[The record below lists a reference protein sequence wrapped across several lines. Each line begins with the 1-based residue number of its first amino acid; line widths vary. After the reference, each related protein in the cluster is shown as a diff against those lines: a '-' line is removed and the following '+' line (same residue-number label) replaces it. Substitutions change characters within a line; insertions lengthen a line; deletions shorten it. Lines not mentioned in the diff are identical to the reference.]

1 MKTLFWMVA
10 LFAAAVALALLMGQN
25 DATVTLFWFPY
36 RVDVSFNLVL
46 TGLLLAFLLLHLA
59 LRSWTT
65 LRGLP
70 AQARRWRQLQRER
83 QAYAALLDALSHQ
96 LAGRF
101 VRARAAAQQVL
112 EQVDA
117 LSEAA
122 EPLPRAAQMRVLAHL
137 LAAEAAQSLQEKEQR
152 QQHLVQALHTQRGTE
167 VQAAQEGA
175 LLRAIQWAIEDQQ
188 LESAAHWMSQLPQGT
203 ARRTLALRLK
213 LKLARLS
220 HDNRMA
226 LETARLLAKH
236 KAFSPQAARSLLRSL
251 FETALGH
258 AHDPNQ
264 VRQVW
269 KGLESNERQ
278 KPEVLLAVASRL
290 NALGEFVS
298 EEDDDALLLQP
309 QLSESKPQM
318 QHAQLLR
325 EWLLPVWDVWTDLSP
340 AQKMELIG
348 VMQHSMQGLD
358 ATWLGRIEDKQRQH
372 PNEPLLQYLAA
383 EAFFQQALWGK
394 ATQLFQQVSHTA
406 LGNTRLQIRTWCR
419 LAELAELRDDSDA
432 ALHAWRQAALHG
444 SLHS

>member
-1 MKTLFWMVA
+1 MKTLFWLVA
-10 LFAAAVALALLMGQN
+10 LFATAVALALLMGQN

-46 TGLLLAFLLLHLA
+46 TGLLLAFVLLHLA
-59 LRSWTT
+59 LRSWSA
-65 LRGLP
+65 LRALP
-70 AQARRWRQLQRER
+70 SQARRWRQLQRER

-101 VRARAAAQQVL
+101 VRARAAAQQVI
-112 EQVDA
+112 EQVEA
-117 LSEAA
+117 LNESA
-122 EPLPRAAQMRVLAHL
+122 EPLHRAAQMRVLAHL

-152 QQHLVQALHTQRGTE
+152 QQHLAQALQTQRGAD

-175 LLRAIQWAIEDQQ
+175 LLQAIHWAIEDRE

-220 HDNRMA
+220 RDTRMA

-236 KAFSPQAARSLLRSL
+236 RAFSPEAARTLLKNL
-251 FETALGH
+251 FETALH
-258 AHDPNQ
+258 QAHDSSQ

-269 KGLESNERQ
+269 KGLESNERH

-290 NALGEFVS
+290 NALDEFTAD
-298 EEDDDALLLQP
+298 EGDDASLSQP
-309 QLSESKPQM
+309 NGYTSQM

-325 EWLLPVWDVWTDLSP
+325 EWLSPVWDAWAELSP
-340 AQKMELIG
+340 AQKMELVG

-358 ATWLGRIEDKQRQH
+358 AAWLRRIEDKQRQY

-383 EAFFQQALWGK
+383 EAFFQQELWGK
-394 ATQLFQQVSHTA
+394 ATQLFQQVSHTS
-406 LGNTRLQIRTWCR
+406 LGDTRLHVKTWCR
-419 LAELAELRDDSDA
+419 LAELAELRHDTEA
-432 ALHAWRQAALHG
+432 ALHAWRQAALQG
-444 SLHS
+444 SLRS